1 MENMNYEMYD
11 IEKAVDESRE
21 KIFELLEEKRYF
33 QCRDE
38 LLKHNEVDI
47 AELLEDVMEEFDMA
61 KAVMLFRTLPKDI
74 SVEVFAYLDV
84 DEQVEIIN
92 CITDPEI
99 RYIIEELDF
108 DDMIDVLEEL
118 PANLVDKILDKT
130 PKSERRLI
138 NTFLKY
144 KEDSAGSLMTP
155 DYINLNKNWNSAE
168 ALAHI
173 KEVGMDSETIYTCY
187 VLDSGRKLTGIV
199 STIVDHSNNVNTY
212 AQELGDGSA
221 ETAGNIQ
228 QDFVVAHVDD
238 DQEEISELFKKYG
251 YLAIPVVDN
260 EGRLVGIVTVDD
272 ILDVI
277 EEETTEDM
285 ERMGGVIDSN
295 DKEYLD
301 MSIFA
306 HVKARLPW
314 LMLLMCSYFI
324 TGGIIASF
332 EEALSAVIV
341 LVTYMPMLMG
351 TGGNSGTQA
360 STLVIRGMAT
370 GELELS
376 DFIRVAWKEIRI
388 GIVIGFC
395 LSLIN
400 YARIVYL
407 DHESPLIALTVCCAM
422 VLVVIIAKLIGS
434 LLPMFAKRI
443 GWDPAL
449 MSGPMM
455 ASITDM
461 ISLCTYFAMAG
472 LFLHI

>member
-1 MENMNYEMYD
+1 MENYNID
-11 IEKAVDESRE
+11 FDAVFEESEE
-21 KIFELLEEKRYF
+21 KIYQLIEEKKYF

-38 LLKHNEVDI
+38 LLKHNAVDI
-47 AELLEDVMEEFDMA
+47 AELLECVIEEYDMQ
-61 KAVMLFRTLPKDI
+61 KAVILFRTLPKDI
-74 SVEVFAYLDV
+74 SVDVFAYLDV
-84 DEQVEIIN
+84 DDQVEIIN
-92 CITDPEI
+92 IITDPEI
-99 RYIIEELDF
+99 RYIIDELDF

-130 PKSERRLI
+130 PKAERRLI

-144 KEDSAGSLMTP
+144 KDDTAGSLMTP
-155 DYINLNKNWNSAE
+155 DYINLQKNWTVAE
-168 ALAHI
+168 AMAHI

-187 VLDSGRKLTGIV
+187 VLDSGRKLIGIV
-199 STIVDHSNNVNTY
+199 SLRALVIADDNMKVSDLMREDYVW
-212 AQELGDGSA
+212 
-221 ETAGNIQ
+221 
-228 QDFVVAHVDD
+228 AHVDD
-238 DQEEISELFKKYG
+238 DQEEISDLFKKYG

-285 ERMGGVIDSN
+285 ERMGGVIDTD
-295 DKEYLD
+295 DKDYLD
-301 MSIFA
+301 MTVFG

-314 LMLLMCSYFI
+314 LLLLMCSYFV

-370 GELELS
+370 GELELE

-388 GIVIGFC
+388 GIVVGIC
-395 LSLIN
+395 LSAIN

-407 DHESPLIALTVCCAM
+407 DHETPMIALTVCCAM
-422 VLVVIIAKLIGS
+422 VLIVIVAKLIGS
-434 LLPMFAKRI
+434 LLPMLAKKI
-443 GWDPAL
+443 GLDPAL

-461 ISLCTYFAMAG
+461 ISLLTYFAMAG

>member
-1 MENMNYEMYD
+1 MENLNYD
-11 IEKAVDESRE
+11 IEKAVEESKER
-21 KIFELLEEKRYF
+21 IFELLEEKKYF

-47 AELLEDVMEEFDMA
+47 AELLEEVMEEFDMQ

-74 SVEVFAYLDV
+74 SVDVFAYLDV
-84 DEQVEIIN
+84 DDQVEIIN

-99 RYIIEELDF
+99 RYIIDELDF

-144 KEDSAGSLMTP
+144 NEDSAGALMTP
-155 DYINLNKNWNSAE
+155 DYINLNKNWTSVE

-199 STIVDHSNNVNTY
+199 SLRALVIAGDQVKVS
-212 AQELGDGSA
+212 ELMH
-221 ETAGNIQ
+221 E
-228 QDFVVAHVDD
+228 DFVVARVDD

-260 EGRLVGIVTVDD
+260 ENRLVGIVTVDD

-277 EEETTEDM
+277 EEEATEDM

-295 DKEYLD
+295 DKDYLD
-301 MSIFA
+301 MTVFA

-314 LMLLMCSYFI
+314 LLLLMCSYFI

-376 DFIRVAWKEIRI
+376 DFIRVAWKEIRVGVVI
-388 GIVIGFC
+388 GIA
-395 LSLIN
+395 LSVIN
-400 YARIVYL
+400 YARIVFL
-407 DHESPLIALTVCCAM
+407 DHEEPRVALTVCCAM

-434 LLPMFAKRI
+434 LLPMLAKRI
-443 GWDPAL
+443 GLDPAL

>member
-1 MENMNYEMYD
+1 MENYNID
-11 IEKAVDESRE
+11 FDEVFEESEE
-21 KIFELLEEKRYF
+21 KIYQLIEEKKYF

-38 LLKHNEVDI
+38 LLKHNAVDI
-47 AELLEDVMEEFDMA
+47 AELLECVIEEYDMQ
-61 KAVMLFRTLPKDI
+61 KAVILFRTLPKDI
-74 SVEVFAYLDV
+74 SVDVFAYLDV
-84 DEQVEIIN
+84 DDQVEIIN
-92 CITDPEI
+92 IITDPEI
-99 RYIIEELDF
+99 RYIIDELDF

-130 PKSERRLI
+130 PKAERRLI

-144 KEDSAGSLMTP
+144 KDDTAGSLMTP
-155 DYINLNKNWNSAE
+155 DYINLQKNWTVAE
-168 ALAHI
+168 AMAHI

-187 VLDSGRKLTGIV
+187 VLDSGRKLIGIV
-199 STIVDHSNNVNTY
+199 SLRALVIADDNMKVSDLMREDYVW
-212 AQELGDGSA
+212 
-221 ETAGNIQ
+221 
-228 QDFVVAHVDD
+228 AHVDD
-238 DQEEISELFKKYG
+238 DQEEISDLFKKYG

-285 ERMGGVIDSN
+285 ERMGGVIDTD
-295 DKEYLD
+295 DKDYLD
-301 MSIFA
+301 MTVFG

-314 LMLLMCSYFI
+314 LLLLMCSYFV

-370 GELELS
+370 GELELE
-376 DFIRVAWKEIRI
+376 DFIKVAWKEIRI
-388 GIVIGFC
+388 GIVVGIC
-395 LSLIN
+395 LSAIN

-407 DHESPLIALTVCCAM
+407 DHETPMIALTVCCAM
-422 VLVVIIAKLIGS
+422 VLIVIVAKLIGS
-434 LLPMFAKRI
+434 LLPMLAKKI
-443 GWDPAL
+443 GLDPAL

-461 ISLCTYFAMAG
+461 ISLLTYFAMAG

>member
-1 MENMNYEMYD
+1 MDNNTMYEYERA
-11 IEKAVDESRE
+11 IEESRD
-21 KIFELLEEKRYF
+21 KIFELLEEKKYF

-38 LLKHNEVDI
+38 LLEYNAVDI
-47 AELLEDVMEEFDMA
+47 AELLEEVMEEYDMA
-61 KAVMLFRTLPKDI
+61 KAVMLFRTLPKDV
-74 SVEVFAYLDV
+74 SVDVFAYLAV
-84 DEQVEIIN
+84 DDQVEIIN

-99 RYIIEELDF
+99 RYIIDELDF

-118 PANLVDKILDKT
+118 PANLVDKILEKT
-130 PKSERRLI
+130 PKAERRLI

-155 DYINLNKNWNSAE
+155 DYINLHKNWSAKE
-168 ALAHI
+168 ALEHI

-199 STIVDHSNNVNTY
+199 SLRALVLADDQIRVSDLMHEDYV
-212 AQELGDGSA
+212 A
-221 ETAGNIQ
+221 
-228 QDFVVAHVDD
+228 AHVDD

-251 YLAIPVVDN
+251 YLAIPVVDT

-295 DKEYLD
+295 DKDYLD
-301 MSIFA
+301 MSVFA

-314 LMLLMCSYFI
+314 LLLLMCSYFI

-360 STLVIRGMAT
+360 STLVICGMAT
-370 GELELS
+370 GELELG
-376 DFIRVAWKEIRI
+376 DFLKVAWKEIRI
-388 GIVIGFC
+388 GIFIGIC
-395 LSLIN
+395 LSIIN
-400 YARIVYL
+400 YTRIVYL
-407 DHESPLIALTVCCAM
+407 DHEAPMIALTVCCAM
-422 VLVVIIAKLIGS
+422 VVIVIIAKLIGS
-434 LLPMFAKRI
+434 LLPMLAKKI